1 MWVSYISSK
10 KAIKFIVLLCIEEP
24 DIGEN
29 GASGLI
35 AIMSY
40 FNGSTE
46 LLNCGGVV
54 AENIAVSRDGFY
66 FIPLNRDEVPL
77 GTQIILKQE
86 PIDGLKKYLSN
97 KNFQGIGPKNADTIA
112 QNIGMTVIKYLHERN
127 VNILEEKTSKKLSE
141 ALLGGWDL
149 DYENSGFEILF
160 SQIGFSY
167 TQKKFVKEEFGN
179 KFFAEIHKDPYMVL
193 QKIPRLSFDKI
204 ESIISI
210 FGIEVSLD
218 QKIVA
223 ATRHALMQSEAERGN
238 TCGPLERVLLRTQE
252 ITKNDIETIQTAI
265 NSHEHLFNN
274 FKVQDKNFLE
284 TIEACERDNDIA
296 QQICLIKDN
305 FKPIKGKQF
314 SANKNATNP
323 LSEEQVQAIQ
333 NSLEAGVSIITGG
346 PGTGKTRI
354 IEGLA
359 QVLVNGFRKTI
370 RICAPTG
377 RAAKRIAENQAL
389 KKFQPSTIHMLKAM
403 IDSSA
408 KDIEFDTLIVDESSM
423 IDINLFNDLVKM
435 LPLGSQL
442 ILIGD
447 VDQLPPVGAGQ
458 PFLDLIR
465 SKKIV
470 VSRLSKQFRQGSDS
484 VIPKVARAINKGE
497 LIEFSSDF
505 SSSGFSF
512 VEVDKGQVVEK
523 IIEVV
528 DFFTGNKNGSI
539 DFDKTQILSPMRR
552 YSSGLINLNSIMQK
566 KYNPNGEKVFSKM
579 EGEKEIQF
587 CAGDKVICTQN
598 DYDIDVRN
606 GDIGYVV
613 NKVGKNIRVEF
624 DGEMKLFHNNKID
637 YLDLAYAITVHKSQG
652 SEYPNV
658 VMPIVDDH
666 RIMLTRKLIYTAITR
681 GKQNVCLIG
690 SKRVLREALKKVFL
704 NLRYSDLNQ
713 KIEKAN
719 TNLFNQS

>member
-1 MWVSYISSK
+1 M
-10 KAIKFIVLLCIEEP
+10 
-24 DIGEN
+24 
-29 GASGLI
+29 I
-35 AIMSY
+35 AVISY
-40 FNGSTE
+40 FDGNPE
-46 LLNCGGVV
+46 PLNCESVV
-54 AENIAVSRDGFY
+54 AENTATSRDGFY
-66 FIPLNRDEVPL
+66 FVPLNKDDVPL
-77 GTQIILKQE
+77 GTQIILKEE
-86 PIDGLKKYLSN
+86 PIEGLKKYLSN

-435 LPLGSQL
+435 LPLRSQL

-566 KYNPNGEKVFSKM
+566 KYNPYGEKVFSKM

-704 NLRYSDLNQ
+704 NLRYSNLNQ

-719 TNLFNQS
+719 INLFHQN

>member
-1 MWVSYISSK
+1 M
-10 KAIKFIVLLCIEEP
+10 
-24 DIGEN
+24 
-29 GASGLI
+29 I
-35 AIMSY
+35 AIISY
-40 FNGSTE
+40 FDGITE
-46 LLNCGGVV
+46 LINCKEVV
-54 AENIAVSRDGFY
+54 SDNLAFARNGFY
-66 FIPLNRDEVPL
+66 FFPLNKDGEPL
-77 GTQIILKQE
+77 GSQIILKQE
-86 PIDGLKKYLSN
+86 PIDGLKRYLSN
-97 KNFQGIGPKNADTIA
+97 KNFLGIGPKNADSIVQA
-112 QNIGMTVIKYLHERN
+112 LGIKVIKYLLQRN
-127 VNILEEKTSKKLSE
+127 IKALEEKTSKNLTD

-167 TQKKFVKEEFGN
+167 TQKKFVRDEFAN
-179 KFFAEIHKDPYMVL
+179 KFFVEIHKDPYMLL
-193 QKIPRLSFDKI
+193 QRIPRLSFEKI
-204 ESIISI
+204 ENIIFI
-210 FGIEVSLD
+210 FGIEVSLE

-238 TCGPLERVLLRTQE
+238 TCGPMERVLLRTQE
-252 ITKNDIETIQTAI
+252 ITKNDFETIQRAI
-265 NSHEHLFNN
+265 SSHDHLFNN
-274 FKVQDKNFLE
+274 FKVQDKEFLE

-296 QQICLIKDN
+296 QQIYLIKDN
-305 FKPIKGKQF
+305 FKPIKGKKF
-314 SANKNATNP
+314 SANKNAINP
-323 LSEEQVQAIQ
+323 LSEEQVLAIQ
-333 NSLEAGVSIITGG
+333 NSLEVGVSIITGG

-359 QVLVNGFRKTI
+359 QVLVNGFGKTI

-389 KKFQPSTIHMLKAM
+389 KKFQPSTIHMLKAQ
-403 IDSSA
+403 IDSVA
-408 KDIEFDTLIVDESSM
+408 KETDFDALIVDESSM

-442 ILIGD
+442 IFIGD

-470 VSRLSKQFRQGSDS
+470 VSRLTKQFRQGSDS
-484 VIPKVARAINKGE
+484 VIPNVAKAINKGE
-497 LIEFSSDF
+497 LIEFSTDF
-505 SSSGFSF
+505 ANSGFSF
-512 VEVDKGQVVEK
+512 VEVEKSQIVEK

-528 DFFTGNKNGSI
+528 DFFTGNKNGI
-539 DFDKTQILSPMRR
+539 VDFDRTQILSPMRR
-552 YSSGLINLNSIMQK
+552 YSSGLINLNAIMQK

-579 EGEKEIQF
+579 EGEKEVKF

-624 DGEMKLFHNNKID
+624 DGEMKLFHNNKSD

-704 NLRYSDLNQ
+704 NLRYSNLNQ
-713 KIEKAN
+713 KIEKADI
-719 TNLFNQS
+719 NLFHQR

>member
-1 MWVSYISSK
+1 M
-10 KAIKFIVLLCIEEP
+10 
-24 DIGEN
+24 
-29 GASGLI
+29 I
-35 AIMSY
+35 AVISY
-40 FNGSTE
+40 FDSNPE
-46 LLNCGGVV
+46 PLNCESVV
-54 AENIAVSRDGFY
+54 AENTATSRDGFY
-66 FIPLNRDEVPL
+66 FVPLNKDDVPL
-77 GTQIILKQE
+77 GTQIILKEE
-86 PIDGLKKYLSN
+86 PIEGLKKYLSN

-179 KFFAEIHKDPYMVL
+179 KFFAEIHKDPYMLL
-193 QKIPRLSFDKI
+193 QRIPRLSFDKI

-704 NLRYSDLNQ
+704 NLRYSNLNQ
-713 KIEKAN
+713 KIENAN
-719 TNLFNQS
+719 INLFHQN

>member
-1 MWVSYISSK
+1 M
-10 KAIKFIVLLCIEEP
+10 
-24 DIGEN
+24 
-29 GASGLI
+29 I
-35 AIMSY
+35 AVISY
-40 FNGSTE
+40 FDSNPE
-46 LLNCGGVV
+46 PLNCESVV
-54 AENIAVSRDGFY
+54 AENTATSRDGFY
-66 FIPLNRDEVPL
+66 FVPLNKDDVPL
-77 GTQIILKQE
+77 GTQIILKEE
-86 PIDGLKKYLSN
+86 PIEGLKKYLSN

-238 TCGPLERVLLRTQE
+238 TCGPLERVLLRAQE

-539 DFDKTQILSPMRR
+539 DFEKTQILSPMRR

-704 NLRYSDLNQ
+704 NLRYSNLNQ

-719 TNLFNQS
+719 INLFHQN

>member
-1 MWVSYISSK
+1 M
-10 KAIKFIVLLCIEEP
+10 
-24 DIGEN
+24 
-29 GASGLI
+29 
-35 AIMSY
+35 
-40 FNGSTE
+40 
-46 LLNCGGVV
+46 
-54 AENIAVSRDGFY
+54 
-66 FIPLNRDEVPL
+66 
-77 GTQIILKQE
+77 Q
-86 PIDGLKKYLSN
+86 
-97 KNFQGIGPKNADTIA
+97 
-112 QNIGMTVIKYLHERN
+112 VIKYLHKRN
-127 VNILEEKTSKKLSE
+127 VNMLEKKTSKKLSE

-160 SQIGFSY
+160 SHIGFSY
-167 TQKKFVKEEFGN
+167 TQKKFVKDEFGN
-179 KFFAEIHKDPYMVL
+179 KFFAEIHKDPYMLL
-193 QKIPRLSFDKI
+193 QRIPRLSFDKI

-223 ATRHALMQSEAERGN
+223 ATRHALMKSEAERGN

-252 ITKNDIETIQTAI
+252 ITKNDFDTIQAAI
-265 NSHEHLFNN
+265 SSHQHLFNK
-274 FKVQDKNFLE
+274 FEVQDKEFLE
-284 TIEACERDNDIA
+284 TAEACERDNDIA
-296 QQICLIKDN
+296 KQIWLIKDN
-305 FKPIKGKQF
+305 FKPIKGKKF

-323 LSEEQVQAIQ
+323 LSEEQVSAIQ

-497 LIEFSSDF
+497 LIEFSADF
-505 SSSGFSF
+505 ANSGFSF
-512 VEVDKGQVVEK
+512 VEVEKGRVVEK

-539 DFDKTQILSPMRR
+539 DFDKIQILSPMRR
-552 YSSGLINLNSIMQK
+552 YSSGLINLNTIMQK
-566 KYNPNGEKVFSKM
+566 KYNPNGDKVFSKM
-579 EGEKEIQF
+579 EGEKEIKF

-624 DGEMKLFHNNKID
+624 DGEMKLFHSNKID

-652 SEYPNV
+652 SEYSNV
-658 VMPIVDDH
+658 IMPIVDDH

-690 SKRVLREALKKVFL
+690 SKRVLGEALKKVFL
-704 NLRYSDLNQ
+704 NLRYSSLNK
-713 KIEKAN
+713 KIETADE
-719 TNLFNQS
+719 NLFHQS

>member
-1 MWVSYISSK
+1 M
-10 KAIKFIVLLCIEEP
+10 
-24 DIGEN
+24 
-29 GASGLI
+29 I
-35 AIMSY
+35 AVISY
-40 FNGSTE
+40 FDSNPE
-46 LLNCGGVV
+46 PLNCESVV
-54 AENIAVSRDGFY
+54 AENTATSRDGFY
-66 FIPLNRDEVPL
+66 FVPLNKDDVPL
-77 GTQIILKQE
+77 GTQIILKEE
-86 PIDGLKKYLSN
+86 PIEGLKKYLSN

-179 KFFAEIHKDPYMVL
+179 KFFAEIHKDPYMLL
-193 QKIPRLSFDKI
+193 QRIPRLSFDKI

-566 KYNPNGEKVFSKM
+566 KYNPNGDKVFSKM
-579 EGEKEIQF
+579 EGEKEIKF

-704 NLRYSDLNQ
+704 NLRYSNLNQ
-713 KIEKAN
+713 KIENAN
-719 TNLFNQS
+719 INLFHQN

>member
-1 MWVSYISSK
+1 M
-10 KAIKFIVLLCIEEP
+10 
-24 DIGEN
+24 
-29 GASGLI
+29 I
-35 AIMSY
+35 AVISY
-40 FNGSTE
+40 FDSNPE
-46 LLNCGGVV
+46 PLNCESVV
-54 AENIAVSRDGFY
+54 AENTATSRDGFY
-66 FIPLNRDEVPL
+66 FVPLNKDDVPL
-77 GTQIILKQE
+77 GTQIILKEE
-86 PIDGLKKYLSN
+86 PIEGLKKYLSN

-179 KFFAEIHKDPYMVL
+179 KFFAEIHKDPYMLL
-193 QKIPRLSFDKI
+193 QRIPRLSFDKI

-252 ITKNDIETIQTAI
+252 ITKNDFDTIQAAI
-265 NSHEHLFNN
+265 SSHEHLFNK
-274 FKVQDKNFLE
+274 FQVQDKEFLE
-284 TIEACERDNDIA
+284 TAEACQRDNDIA

-305 FKPIKGKQF
+305 FKPIKGKKF

-528 DFFTGNKNGSI
+528 DFFTGNKNGNI

-579 EGEKEIQF
+579 EGEKEIKF

-704 NLRYSDLNQ
+704 NLRYSNLNQ
-713 KIEKAN
+713 KIENAN
-719 TNLFNQS
+719 INLFHQN

>member
-1 MWVSYISSK
+1 M
-10 KAIKFIVLLCIEEP
+10 
-24 DIGEN
+24 
-29 GASGLI
+29 I
-35 AIMSY
+35 AVISY
-40 FNGSTE
+40 FDGNPE
-46 LLNCGGVV
+46 PLNCESVV
-54 AENIAVSRDGFY
+54 AENTATSRDGFY
-66 FIPLNRDEVPL
+66 FVPLNKDDVPL
-77 GTQIILKQE
+77 GTQIILKEE
-86 PIDGLKKYLSN
+86 PIEGLKKYLSN

-112 QNIGMTVIKYLHERN
+112 QNIGIKIIKYLHERN

-704 NLRYSDLNQ
+704 NLRYSNLNQ
-713 KIEKAN
+713 KIENAN
-719 TNLFNQS
+719 INLFHQN

>member
-1 MWVSYISSK
+1 MTDLKRSEVVWSK
-10 KAIKFIVLLCIEEP
+10 LFDFGV
-24 DIGEN
+24 
-29 GASGLI
+29 GALI
-35 AIMSY
+35 AVISY
-40 FNGSTE
+40 FDGNPE
-46 LLNCGGVV
+46 PLNCESIV
-54 AENIAVSRDGFY
+54 AENTATSRDGFY
-66 FIPLNRDEVPL
+66 FVPLNKDDVPL
-77 GTQIILKQE
+77 GTQIILKEE
-86 PIDGLKKYLSN
+86 PIEGLKKYLSN

-112 QNIGMTVIKYLHERN
+112 QNIGIKVIKYLNERD
-127 VNILEEKTSKKLSE
+127 VNILEEKTSKKLSD

-497 LIEFSSDF
+497 LI
-505 SSSGFSF
+505 
-512 VEVDKGQVVEK
+512 
-523 IIEVV
+523 
-528 DFFTGNKNGSI
+528 
-539 DFDKTQILSPMRR
+539 
-552 YSSGLINLNSIMQK
+552 
-566 KYNPNGEKVFSKM
+566 
-579 EGEKEIQF
+579 
-587 CAGDKVICTQN
+587 
-598 DYDIDVRN
+598 
-606 GDIGYVV
+606 
-613 NKVGKNIRVEF
+613 
-624 DGEMKLFHNNKID
+624 
-637 YLDLAYAITVHKSQG
+637 
-652 SEYPNV
+652 
-658 VMPIVDDH
+658 
-666 RIMLTRKLIYTAITR
+666 
-681 GKQNVCLIG
+681 
-690 SKRVLREALKKVFL
+690 
-704 NLRYSDLNQ
+704 
-713 KIEKAN
+713 
-719 TNLFNQS
+719 

>member
-1 MWVSYISSK
+1 M
-10 KAIKFIVLLCIEEP
+10 
-24 DIGEN
+24 
-29 GASGLI
+29 I
-35 AIMSY
+35 AVISY
-40 FNGSTE
+40 FDSNPE
-46 LLNCGGVV
+46 PLNCESVV
-54 AENIAVSRDGFY
+54 AENTATSRDGFY
-66 FIPLNRDEVPL
+66 FVPLNKDDVPL
-77 GTQIILKQE
+77 GTQIILKEE
-86 PIDGLKKYLSN
+86 PIEGLKKYLSN

-179 KFFAEIHKDPYMVL
+179 KFFAEIHKDPYMLL
-193 QKIPRLSFDKI
+193 QRIPRLSFDKI

-552 YSSGLINLNSIMQK
+552 YSSGLINLNTIMQK

-579 EGEKEIQF
+579 EGEKEIKF

-704 NLRYSDLNQ
+704 NLRYSNLNQ
-713 KIEKAN
+713 KIENAN
-719 TNLFNQS
+719 INLFHQN

>member
-1 MWVSYISSK
+1 M
-10 KAIKFIVLLCIEEP
+10 
-24 DIGEN
+24 
-29 GASGLI
+29 I
-35 AIMSY
+35 AVISY
-40 FNGSTE
+40 FDSNPE
-46 LLNCGGVV
+46 PLNCESVV
-54 AENIAVSRDGFY
+54 AENTATSRDGFY
-66 FIPLNRDEVPL
+66 FVPLNKDDVPL
-77 GTQIILKQE
+77 GTQIILKEE
-86 PIDGLKKYLSN
+86 PIEGLKKYLSN

-160 SQIGFSY
+160 SQIGFLY

-179 KFFAEIHKDPYMVL
+179 KFFTEIHKDPYMLL
-193 QKIPRLSFDKI
+193 QRIPRLSFDKI

-223 ATRHALMQSEAERGN
+223 ATRHALMQSEVERGN

-579 EGEKEIQF
+579 EGEKEIKF

-704 NLRYSDLNQ
+704 NLRYSNLNQ
-713 KIEKAN
+713 KIENAN
-719 TNLFNQS
+719 INLFHQN

>member
-1 MWVSYISSK
+1 M
-10 KAIKFIVLLCIEEP
+10 
-24 DIGEN
+24 
-29 GASGLI
+29 I
-35 AIMSY
+35 AVISY
-40 FNGSTE
+40 FDSNPE
-46 LLNCGGVV
+46 PLNCESVV
-54 AENIAVSRDGFY
+54 AENTATSRDGFY
-66 FIPLNRDEVPL
+66 FVPLNKDDVPL
-77 GTQIILKQE
+77 GTQIILKEE
-86 PIDGLKKYLSN
+86 PIEGLKKYLSN

-127 VNILEEKTSKKLSE
+127 VSILEEKTSKKLSK

-179 KFFAEIHKDPYMVL
+179 KFFAEIHKDPYMLL
-193 QKIPRLSFDKI
+193 QRIPRLGFDKI

-274 FKVQDKNFLE
+274 FKVQDKEFLE
-284 TIEACERDNDIA
+284 TAEACERDNDIA

-305 FKPIKGKQF
+305 FKPIKGKKF

-323 LSEEQVQAIQ
+323 LSDEQVQAIQ

-497 LIEFSSDF
+497 LLEFSSDF

-512 VEVDKGQVVEK
+512 LEVEKGQVVDK

-552 YSSGLINLNSIMQK
+552 YASGLINLNTIMQK
-566 KYNPNGEKVFSKM
+566 KYNPNGEKVFSKI
-579 EGEKEIQF
+579 EGEKEIKF

-606 GDIGYVV
+606 GDIGYVI

-624 DGEMKLFHNNKID
+624 DGETKLFHNNKID

-704 NLRYSDLNQ
+704 NLRYSNLNQ
-713 KIEKAN
+713 KIENAN
-719 TNLFNQS
+719 INLFHQS

>member
-1 MWVSYISSK
+1 M
-10 KAIKFIVLLCIEEP
+10 
-24 DIGEN
+24 
-29 GASGLI
+29 I
-35 AIMSY
+35 AVISY
-40 FNGSTE
+40 FDSNPE
-46 LLNCGGVV
+46 PLNCESVV
-54 AENIAVSRDGFY
+54 AENTATSRDGFY
-66 FIPLNRDEVPL
+66 FVPLNKDDMPL
-77 GTQIILKQE
+77 GAQIILKEE
-86 PIDGLKKYLSN
+86 PIEGLKKYLSN

-179 KFFAEIHKDPYMVL
+179 KFFAEIHKDPYMLL
-193 QKIPRLSFDKI
+193 QRIPRLSFDKI

-512 VEVDKGQVVEK
+512 VEVEKGQVVDK

-704 NLRYSDLNQ
+704 NLRYSNLNQ

-719 TNLFNQS
+719 INLFHQN

>member
-1 MWVSYISSK
+1 M
-10 KAIKFIVLLCIEEP
+10 
-24 DIGEN
+24 
-29 GASGLI
+29 I
-35 AIMSY
+35 AVISY
-40 FNGSTE
+40 FDSNPE
-46 LLNCGGVV
+46 PLNCESVV
-54 AENIAVSRDGFY
+54 AENTATSRDGFY
-66 FIPLNRDEVPL
+66 FVPLNKDDVPL
-77 GTQIILKQE
+77 GTQIILKEE
-86 PIDGLKKYLSN
+86 PIEGLKKYLSN

-179 KFFAEIHKDPYMVL
+179 KFFAEIHKDPYMLL
-193 QKIPRLSFDKI
+193 QRIPRLSFDKI

-238 TCGPLERVLLRTQE
+238 TCGPLERVLLRAQE

-704 NLRYSDLNQ
+704 NLRYSNLNQ
-713 KIEKAN
+713 KIENAN
-719 TNLFNQS
+719 INLFHQN

>member
-1 MWVSYISSK
+1 M
-10 KAIKFIVLLCIEEP
+10 
-24 DIGEN
+24 
-29 GASGLI
+29 I
-35 AIMSY
+35 AVISY
-40 FNGSTE
+40 FDSNPE
-46 LLNCGGVV
+46 PLNCESVV
-54 AENIAVSRDGFY
+54 AENTATSRDGFY
-66 FIPLNRDEVPL
+66 FVPLNKDDVPL
-77 GTQIILKQE
+77 GTQIILKEE
-86 PIDGLKKYLSN
+86 PIEGLKKYLSN

-179 KFFAEIHKDPYMVL
+179 KFFAEIHKDPYMLL
-193 QKIPRLSFDKI
+193 QRIPRLSFDKI

-403 IDSSA
+403 IDSSS

-613 NKVGKNIRVEF
+613 NKVGNNIRVKF

-713 KIEKAN
+713 KIENAN
-719 TNLFNQS
+719 INLFHQN

>member
-1 MWVSYISSK
+1 MLAITNDVSGKNKIINK
-10 KAIKFIVLLCIEEP
+10 
-24 DIGEN
+24 N
-29 GASGLI
+29 GAGALI
-35 AIMSY
+35 AVISY
-40 FNGSTE
+40 FDSNPE
-46 LLNCGGVV
+46 PLNCESVV
-54 AENIAVSRDGFY
+54 AENTATSRDGFY
-66 FIPLNRDEVPL
+66 FVPLNKDDVPL
-77 GTQIILKQE
+77 GTQIILKEE
-86 PIDGLKKYLSN
+86 PIEGLKKYLSN

-179 KFFAEIHKDPYMVL
+179 KFFAEIHKDPYMLL
-193 QKIPRLSFDKI
+193 QRIPRLSFDKI

-470 VSRLSKQFRQGSDS
+470 VSRLSKQFRQG
-484 VIPKVARAINKGE
+484 
-497 LIEFSSDF
+497 
-505 SSSGFSF
+505 
-512 VEVDKGQVVEK
+512 

-528 DFFTGNKNGSI
+528 DFFTGNKNSGL

-552 YSSGLINLNSIMQK
+552 FSTGLINLNAIMQK

-587 CAGDKVICTQN
+587 CAGDKVICTQK

-713 KIEKAN
+713 KIENAN
-719 TNLFNQS
+719 INLFHQN

>member
-1 MWVSYISSK
+1 M
-10 KAIKFIVLLCIEEP
+10 
-24 DIGEN
+24 
-29 GASGLI
+29 I
-35 AIMSY
+35 AVISY
-40 FNGSTE
+40 FDSNPE
-46 LLNCGGVV
+46 PFNCESVV
-54 AENIAVSRDGFY
+54 AEKTATSRDGFY
-66 FIPLNRDEVPL
+66 FVPLNKDEVPL
-77 GTQIILKQE
+77 GSQIILKEE
-86 PIDGLKKYLSN
+86 PIEGLKKYLSN
-97 KNFQGIGPKNADTIA
+97 RNFQGIGPKNADTIA
-112 QNIGMTVIKYLHERN
+112 QNIGMKVIKYLHERN
-127 VNILEEKTSKKLSE
+127 VTVLEEKTSKKLSE

-167 TQKKFVKEEFGN
+167 TQKKFVKEEFGD
-179 KFFAEIHKDPYMVL
+179 KFFAEIHQDPYMLL
-193 QKIPRLSFDKI
+193 QRIPRLSFDKI

-484 VIPKVARAINKGE
+484 VIPKVARAINRGE

-566 KYNPNGEKVFSKM
+566 KYNPNGDRVFSKM
-579 EGEKEIQF
+579 EGEKEIKF

-704 NLRYSDLNQ
+704 NLRYSNLNQ

-719 TNLFNQS
+719 INLFHQN

>member
-1 MWVSYISSK
+1 M
-10 KAIKFIVLLCIEEP
+10 
-24 DIGEN
+24 
-29 GASGLI
+29 I
-35 AIMSY
+35 AIISY
-40 FNGSTE
+40 FDGSPEPVNTKE
-46 LLNCGGVV
+46 VV
-54 AENIAVSRDGFY
+54 SDNFSFSRNGFY
-66 FIPLNRDEVPL
+66 FFPLNKDGAPL
-77 GTQIILKQE
+77 GSQIILKQE
-86 PIDGLKKYLSN
+86 PIDGLKRYLSN
-97 KNFQGIGPKNADTIA
+97 KNFLGIGPKNADSIVQA
-112 QNIGMTVIKYLHERN
+112 LGIKVIKYLLQRN
-127 VNILEEKTSKKLSE
+127 IKALEEKTSKNLTD

-167 TQKKFVKEEFGN
+167 TQKKFVRDEFAN
-179 KFFAEIHKDPYMVL
+179 KFFVEIHKDPYMLL
-193 QKIPRLSFDKI
+193 QRIPRLSFEKI
-204 ESIISI
+204 ENIISI
-210 FGIEVSLD
+210 FGIEVSLE

-238 TCGPLERVLLRTQE
+238 TCGPMERVLLRTQE
-252 ITKNDIETIQTAI
+252 ITKNDFETIQRAI
-265 NSHEHLFNN
+265 SSHDHLFNN
-274 FKVQDKNFLE
+274 FKLQDKEFLE
-284 TIEACERDNDIA
+284 TIEAYERDNDIA
-296 QQICLIKDN
+296 QQIYLIKDN
-305 FKPIKGKQF
+305 FKPIKGKKF
-314 SANKNATNP
+314 SANKNAINP
-323 LSEEQVQAIQ
+323 LSEEQVLAIQ
-333 NSLEAGVSIITGG
+333 NSLEVGVSIITGG

-359 QVLVNGFRKTI
+359 QVLVNGFGKTI

-389 KKFQPSTIHMLKAM
+389 KKFQPSTIHMLKAQ
-403 IDSSA
+403 IDSAA
-408 KDIEFDTLIVDESSM
+408 KDTDFDALIVDESSM

-442 ILIGD
+442 IFIGD

-470 VSRLSKQFRQGSDS
+470 VSRLTKQFRQGSDS
-484 VIPKVARAINKGE
+484 VIPNVAKAINKGE
-497 LIEFSSDF
+497 LIEFSTDF
-505 SSSGFSF
+505 ANSGFSF
-512 VEVDKGQVVEK
+512 VEVEKSQIVQK

-528 DFFTGNKNGSI
+528 DFFTGNKNGI
-539 DFDKTQILSPMRR
+539 VDFDRTQILSPMRR
-552 YSSGLINLNSIMQK
+552 YSSGLINLNAIMQK

-579 EGEKEIQF
+579 EGEKEVKF

-624 DGEMKLFHNNKID
+624 DGEMKLFHNNKSD

-704 NLRYSDLNQ
+704 NLRYSNLNQ
-713 KIEKAN
+713 KIEKADI
-719 TNLFNQS
+719 NLFHQS

>member
-1 MWVSYISSK
+1 M
-10 KAIKFIVLLCIEEP
+10 
-24 DIGEN
+24 
-29 GASGLI
+29 I
-35 AIMSY
+35 AVISY
-40 FNGSTE
+40 FDSNPE
-46 LLNCGGVV
+46 PLNCESVV
-54 AENIAVSRDGFY
+54 AENTATSRDGFY
-66 FIPLNRDEVPL
+66 FVPLNKDDVPL
-77 GTQIILKQE
+77 GTQIILKEE
-86 PIDGLKKYLSN
+86 PIEGLKKYLSN

-179 KFFAEIHKDPYMVL
+179 KFFAEIHKDPYMLL
-193 QKIPRLSFDKI
+193 QRIPRLSFDKI

-252 ITKNDIETIQTAI
+252 ITKNDIDTIQTAI
-265 NSHEHLFNN
+265 SSHEHLFNN

-552 YSSGLINLNSIMQK
+552 YSSGLINLNTIMQK

-704 NLRYSDLNQ
+704 NLRYSNLNQ
-713 KIEKAN
+713 KIENAN
-719 TNLFNQS
+719 INLFHQN

>member
-1 MWVSYISSK
+1 M
-10 KAIKFIVLLCIEEP
+10 
-24 DIGEN
+24 
-29 GASGLI
+29 I
-35 AIMSY
+35 AVISY
-40 FNGSTE
+40 FDSNPE
-46 LLNCGGVV
+46 PLNCESVV
-54 AENIAVSRDGFY
+54 AENTATSRDGFY
-66 FIPLNRDEVPL
+66 FVPLNKDDVPL
-77 GTQIILKQE
+77 GTQIILKEE
-86 PIDGLKKYLSN
+86 PIEGLKKYLSN

-179 KFFAEIHKDPYMVL
+179 KFFAEIHKDPYMLL
-193 QKIPRLSFDKI
+193 QRIPRLSFDKI

-252 ITKNDIETIQTAI
+252 ITKNDIDTIQTAI

-512 VEVDKGQVVEK
+512 VEVEKGQVVDK

-528 DFFTGNKNGSI
+528 DFFTGNKNGNI

-704 NLRYSDLNQ
+704 NLRYSNLNQ
-713 KIEKAN
+713 KIENAN
-719 TNLFNQS
+719 INLFHQN

>member
-1 MWVSYISSK
+1 M
-10 KAIKFIVLLCIEEP
+10 
-24 DIGEN
+24 
-29 GASGLI
+29 I
-35 AIMSY
+35 AVISY
-40 FNGSTE
+40 FGSNPE
-46 LLNCGGVV
+46 PLNCESVV
-54 AENIAVSRDGFY
+54 AENTATSRDGFY
-66 FIPLNRDEVPL
+66 FVPLNKDDVPL
-77 GTQIILKQE
+77 GTQIILKEE
-86 PIDGLKKYLSN
+86 PIEGLKKYLSN

-704 NLRYSDLNQ
+704 NLRYSNLNQ
-713 KIEKAN
+713 KIENAN
-719 TNLFNQS
+719 INLFHQN

>member
-1 MWVSYISSK
+1 M
-10 KAIKFIVLLCIEEP
+10 
-24 DIGEN
+24 
-29 GASGLI
+29 I
-35 AIMSY
+35 AVISY
-40 FNGSTE
+40 FDSNPE
-46 LLNCGGVV
+46 PLNCESVV
-54 AENIAVSRDGFY
+54 AENTATSRDGFY
-66 FIPLNRDEVPL
+66 FVPLNKDDVPL
-77 GTQIILKQE
+77 GTQIILKEE
-86 PIDGLKKYLSN
+86 PIEGLKKYLSN

-167 TQKKFVKEEFGN
+167 TQKKFVKDEFGN
-179 KFFAEIHKDPYMVL
+179 KFFSEIHKDPYMLL
-193 QKIPRLSFDKI
+193 QRIPRLSFDKI

-579 EGEKEIQF
+579 EGEKEIKF

-704 NLRYSDLNQ
+704 NLRYSNLNQ
-713 KIEKAN
+713 KIENAN
-719 TNLFNQS
+719 INLFHQN

>member
-1 MWVSYISSK
+1 M
-10 KAIKFIVLLCIEEP
+10 
-24 DIGEN
+24 
-29 GASGLI
+29 I
-35 AIMSY
+35 AIISY
-40 FNGSTE
+40 FNSSQE
-46 LLNCGGVV
+46 LLNCGGFV
-54 AENIAVSRDGFY
+54 AENISVSRDGFY

-97 KNFQGIGPKNADTIA
+97 KNFQGIGPKIA
-112 QNIGMTVIKYLHERN
+112 HSIVQNFGMTVLKYLNQRQLN
-127 VNILEEKTSKKLSE
+127 LIEEKTSKKITE
-141 ALLGGWDL
+141 TLLEGWNL

-160 SQIGFSY
+160 SEIGFSY
-167 TQKKFVKEEFGN
+167 TQKKFVKDEFGN
-179 KFFAEIHKDPYMVL
+179 KFFSDVHKDPYMLL
-193 QKIPRLSFDKI
+193 QRIPRLSFDKI

-223 ATRHALMQSEAERGN
+223 ATRHALMQSEVERGN

-252 ITKNDIETIQTAI
+252 ITKNDFETIQTAI
-265 NSHEHLFNN
+265 KSHEHLFNN

-296 QQICLIKDN
+296 QQIFLIKDN
-305 FKPIKGKQF
+305 FKPIKGKKF

-323 LSEEQVQAIQ
+323 LSEEQVRAIQ

-435 LPLGSQL
+435 LPSGSQL

-484 VIPKVARAINKGE
+484 IIPKVARAINKGE

-512 VEVDKGQVVEK
+512 VEVEKSEVVDK

-528 DFFTGNKNGSI
+528 DFFTGNKNSGL

-552 YSSGLINLNSIMQK
+552 FSTGLINLNATMQK

-579 EGEKEIQF
+579 EGEKEIKF
-587 CAGDKVICTQN
+587 CEGDKVICTQN

-613 NKVGKNIRVEF
+613 NKVGNNIRVKF

-713 KIEKAN
+713 KIENAN
-719 TNLFNQS
+719 INLFHQN

>member
-1 MWVSYISSK
+1 
-10 KAIKFIVLLCIEEP
+10 
-24 DIGEN
+24 
-29 GASGLI
+29 
-35 AIMSY
+35 
-40 FNGSTE
+40 
-46 LLNCGGVV
+46 
-54 AENIAVSRDGFY
+54 
-66 FIPLNRDEVPL
+66 
-77 GTQIILKQE
+77 
-86 PIDGLKKYLSN
+86 
-97 KNFQGIGPKNADTIA
+97 
-112 QNIGMTVIKYLHERN
+112 MTVIKYLHERN

-149 DYENSGFEILF
+149 DFENSGFEILF

-167 TQKKFVKEEFGN
+167 TQKKFVKEEFAN
-179 KFFAEIHKDPYMVL
+179 KFFAEIHKDPYMLL
-193 QKIPRLSFDKI
+193 QRIPRLSFDKI

-690 SKRVLREALKKVFL
+690 SKRVLQEALKKVFL
-704 NLRYSDLNQ
+704 NLRYSNLNQ
-713 KIEKAN
+713 KIENAN
-719 TNLFNQS
+719 INLFHQN

>member
-1 MWVSYISSK
+1 M
-10 KAIKFIVLLCIEEP
+10 
-24 DIGEN
+24 
-29 GASGLI
+29 I
-35 AIMSY
+35 AVISY
-40 FNGSTE
+40 FDSNPE
-46 LLNCGGVV
+46 PLNCESVV
-54 AENIAVSRDGFY
+54 AENTATSRDGFY
-66 FIPLNRDEVPL
+66 FVPLNKDDVPL
-77 GTQIILKQE
+77 GTQIILKEE
-86 PIDGLKKYLSN
+86 PIEGLKKYLSN

-167 TQKKFVKEEFGN
+167 TQKKFVKEEFGD
-179 KFFAEIHKDPYMVL
+179 KFFAEIHKDPYMLL
-193 QKIPRLSFDKI
+193 QRIPRLSFDKI

-408 KDIEFDTLIVDESSM
+408 KDIAFDTLIVDESSM

-539 DFDKTQILSPMRR
+539 DFEKTQILSPMRR

-704 NLRYSDLNQ
+704 NLRYSNLNQ
-713 KIEKAN
+713 KIENAN
-719 TNLFNQS
+719 INLFHQN

>member
-1 MWVSYISSK
+1 M
-10 KAIKFIVLLCIEEP
+10 
-24 DIGEN
+24 
-29 GASGLI
+29 I
-35 AIMSY
+35 AVISY
-40 FNGSTE
+40 FDSNPE
-46 LLNCGGVV
+46 PLNCESVV
-54 AENIAVSRDGFY
+54 AENTATSRDGFY
-66 FIPLNRDEVPL
+66 FVPLNKDDVPL
-77 GTQIILKQE
+77 GTQIILKEE
-86 PIDGLKKYLSN
+86 PIEGLKKYLSN
-97 KNFQGIGPKNADTIA
+97 KNYQGIGPKNADTIA

-179 KFFAEIHKDPYMVL
+179 KFFAEIHKDPYMLL
-193 QKIPRLSFDKI
+193 QRIPRLSFDKI

-658 VMPIVDDH
+658 VMPIVHDH

-704 NLRYSDLNQ
+704 NLRYSNLNQ
-713 KIEKAN
+713 KIENAN
-719 TNLFNQS
+719 INLFHQN

>member
-1 MWVSYISSK
+1 M
-10 KAIKFIVLLCIEEP
+10 
-24 DIGEN
+24 
-29 GASGLI
+29 I
-35 AIMSY
+35 AVISY
-40 FNGSTE
+40 FDSNPE
-46 LLNCGGVV
+46 PLNCESVV
-54 AENIAVSRDGFY
+54 AENTATSRDGFY
-66 FIPLNRDEVPL
+66 FVPLNKDDVPL
-77 GTQIILKQE
+77 GTQIILKEE
-86 PIDGLKKYLSN
+86 PIEGLKKYLSN

-179 KFFAEIHKDPYMVL
+179 KFFAEIHKDPYMLL
-193 QKIPRLSFDKI
+193 QRIPRLSFDKI

-512 VEVDKGQVVEK
+512 LEVEKGQVVDK

-552 YSSGLINLNSIMQK
+552 YASGLINLNTIMQK
-566 KYNPNGEKVFSKM
+566 KYNPNGEKVFSKI
-579 EGEKEIQF
+579 EGEKEIKF

-606 GDIGYVV
+606 GDIGYVI

-624 DGEMKLFHNNKID
+624 DGETKLFHNNKID

-713 KIEKAN
+713 KIEN
-719 TNLFNQS
+719 TNINLFHQN

>member
-1 MWVSYISSK
+1 M
-10 KAIKFIVLLCIEEP
+10 
-24 DIGEN
+24 
-29 GASGLI
+29 I
-35 AIMSY
+35 AVISY
-40 FNGSTE
+40 FDSNPE
-46 LLNCGGVV
+46 PLNCESVV
-54 AENIAVSRDGFY
+54 AENTATSRDGFY
-66 FIPLNRDEVPL
+66 FVPLNKDDVPL
-77 GTQIILKQE
+77 GTQIILKEE
-86 PIDGLKKYLSN
+86 PIEGLKKYLSN

-179 KFFAEIHKDPYMVL
+179 KFFAEIHKDPYMLL
-193 QKIPRLSFDKI
+193 QRIPRLSFDKI

-252 ITKNDIETIQTAI
+252 ITKNDVETIQTAI

-333 NSLEAGVSIITGG
+333 NSLEVGVSIITGG

-704 NLRYSDLNQ
+704 NLRYSNLNQ
-713 KIEKAN
+713 KIENAN
-719 TNLFNQS
+719 INLFHQN

>member
-1 MWVSYISSK
+1 M
-10 KAIKFIVLLCIEEP
+10 
-24 DIGEN
+24 
-29 GASGLI
+29 I
-35 AIMSY
+35 AVISY
-40 FNGSTE
+40 FDSNPE
-46 LLNCGGVV
+46 PLNCESVV
-54 AENIAVSRDGFY
+54 AENTATSRDGFY
-66 FIPLNRDEVPL
+66 FVPLNKDDVPL
-77 GTQIILKQE
+77 GTQIILKEE
-86 PIDGLKKYLSN
+86 PIEGLKKYLSN

-179 KFFAEIHKDPYMVL
+179 KFFAEIHKDPYMLL

-296 QQICLIKDN
+296 QQICLVNDN
-305 FKPIKGKQF
+305 FKPIKGKKF

-323 LSEEQVQAIQ
+323 LSDEQVQAIQ

-704 NLRYSDLNQ
+704 NLRYSNLNQ

-719 TNLFNQS
+719 INLFHQN

>member
-1 MWVSYISSK
+1 M
-10 KAIKFIVLLCIEEP
+10 
-24 DIGEN
+24 
-29 GASGLI
+29 
-35 AIMSY
+35 
-40 FNGSTE
+40 
-46 LLNCGGVV
+46 
-54 AENIAVSRDGFY
+54 
-66 FIPLNRDEVPL
+66 
-77 GTQIILKQE
+77 
-86 PIDGLKKYLSN
+86 SN

-179 KFFAEIHKDPYMVL
+179 KFFAEIHKDPYMLL
-193 QKIPRLSFDKI
+193 QRIPRLSFDKI

-296 QQICLIKDN
+296 QQICLIKDH
-305 FKPIKGKQF
+305 FKPMKGKQF

-484 VIPKVARAINKGE
+484 VIPKVARAINRGE

-704 NLRYSDLNQ
+704 NLRYSNLNQ
-713 KIEKAN
+713 KIENAN
-719 TNLFNQS
+719 INLFHQN

>member
-1 MWVSYISSK
+1 M
-10 KAIKFIVLLCIEEP
+10 
-24 DIGEN
+24 
-29 GASGLI
+29 I
-35 AIMSY
+35 AVISY
-40 FNGSTE
+40 FDSNPE
-46 LLNCGGVV
+46 PLNCESVV
-54 AENIAVSRDGFY
+54 AENTATSRDGFY
-66 FIPLNRDEVPL
+66 FVPLNKDDVPL
-77 GTQIILKQE
+77 GTQIILKEE
-86 PIDGLKKYLSN
+86 PIEGLKKYLSN

-179 KFFAEIHKDPYMVL
+179 KFFAEIHKDPYMLL
-193 QKIPRLSFDKI
+193 QRIPRLSFDKI

-704 NLRYSDLNQ
+704 NLRYSNLNQ

-719 TNLFNQS
+719 INLFHQN

>member
-1 MWVSYISSK
+1 M
-10 KAIKFIVLLCIEEP
+10 LLQ
-24 DIGEN
+24 
-29 GASGLI
+29 
-35 AIMSY
+35 
-40 FNGSTE
+40 
-46 LLNCGGVV
+46 
-54 AENIAVSRDGFY
+54 R
-66 FIPLNRDEVPL
+66 
-77 GTQIILKQE
+77 
-86 PIDGLKKYLSN
+86 
-97 KNFQGIGPKNADTIA
+97 
-112 QNIGMTVIKYLHERN
+112 
-127 VNILEEKTSKKLSE
+127 
-141 ALLGGWDL
+141 
-149 DYENSGFEILF
+149 
-160 SQIGFSY
+160 
-167 TQKKFVKEEFGN
+167 
-179 KFFAEIHKDPYMVL
+179 
-193 QKIPRLSFDKI
+193 IPRLSFDKI

-305 FKPIKGKQF
+305 FKPIKGKKF
-314 SANKNATNP
+314 SANKNAINP

-408 KDIEFDTLIVDESSM
+408 KDIAFDTLIVDESSM

-484 VIPKVARAINKGE
+484 VIPKVARAINKGA

-528 DFFTGNKNGSI
+528 DFFTGNKNGRI

-566 KYNPNGEKVFSKM
+566 KYNPYGEKVFSKM

-704 NLRYSDLNQ
+704 NLRYSNLNQ

-719 TNLFNQS
+719 INLFHQN

>member
-1 MWVSYISSK
+1 M
-10 KAIKFIVLLCIEEP
+10 
-24 DIGEN
+24 
-29 GASGLI
+29 I
-35 AIMSY
+35 AVISY
-40 FNGSTE
+40 FDSNPE
-46 LLNCGGVV
+46 PLNCESVV
-54 AENIAVSRDGFY
+54 AENTATSRDGFY
-66 FIPLNRDEVPL
+66 FVPLNKDDVPL
-77 GTQIILKQE
+77 GTQIILKEE
-86 PIDGLKKYLSN
+86 PIEGLKKYLSN

-112 QNIGMTVIKYLHERN
+112 QNIGMTVIKYLHERT

-179 KFFAEIHKDPYMVL
+179 KFFAEIHKDPYMLL
-193 QKIPRLSFDKI
+193 QRIPRLSFDKI

-704 NLRYSDLNQ
+704 NLRYSNLNQ
-713 KIEKAN
+713 KIENAN
-719 TNLFNQS
+719 INLFHQN

>member
-1 MWVSYISSK
+1 M
-10 KAIKFIVLLCIEEP
+10 
-24 DIGEN
+24 
-29 GASGLI
+29 I
-35 AIMSY
+35 AVISY
-40 FNGSTE
+40 FDSNPE
-46 LLNCGGVV
+46 PLNCESVV
-54 AENIAVSRDGFY
+54 AENTATSRDGFY
-66 FIPLNRDEVPL
+66 FVPLNKDDVPL
-77 GTQIILKQE
+77 GTQIILKEE
-86 PIDGLKKYLSN
+86 PIEGLKKYLSN

-112 QNIGMTVIKYLHERN
+112 QNIGMKVIKYLNERD
-127 VNILEEKTSKKLSE
+127 VNILEEKISKKLSE

-179 KFFAEIHKDPYMVL
+179 KFFAEIHKDPYMLL
-193 QKIPRLSFDKI
+193 QRIPRLSFDKI

-238 TCGPLERVLLRTQE
+238 TCGPLERVFLRTQE
-252 ITKNDIETIQTAI
+252 ITKNDFDTIQAAI
-265 NSHEHLFNN
+265 SSHHHLFNK
-274 FKVQDKNFLE
+274 FEVQNKEFLE
-284 TIEACERDNDIA
+284 TAEACERDNDIA
-296 QQICLIKDN
+296 QQICLLKDN
-305 FKPIKGKQF
+305 FKPIEGKKF

-323 LSEEQVQAIQ
+323 LSGEQVQAIQ

-389 KKFQPSTIHMLKAM
+389 KKFQPSTIHMLKGM

-408 KDIEFDTLIVDESSM
+408 KDIAFDTLIVDESSM

-470 VSRLSKQFRQGSDS
+470 VSILSKQFRQGSDS

-579 EGEKEIQF
+579 EGEKEIKF

-704 NLRYSDLNQ
+704 NLRYSNLNQ
-713 KIEKAN
+713 KIENAN
-719 TNLFNQS
+719 INLFHQN

>member
-1 MWVSYISSK
+1 M
-10 KAIKFIVLLCIEEP
+10 
-24 DIGEN
+24 
-29 GASGLI
+29 I
-35 AIMSY
+35 AVISY
-40 FNGSTE
+40 FDGNPE
-46 LLNCGGVV
+46 PLNCESVV
-54 AENIAVSRDGFY
+54 AENTATSRDGFY
-66 FIPLNRDEVPL
+66 FVPLNKDDVPL
-77 GTQIILKQE
+77 GTQIILKEE
-86 PIDGLKKYLSN
+86 PIEGLKKYLSN

-179 KFFAEIHKDPYMVL
+179 KFFAEIHKDPYMLL
-193 QKIPRLSFDKI
+193 QRIPRLSFDKI

-566 KYNPNGEKVFSKM
+566 KYNPDGEKVFSKM
-579 EGEKEIQF
+579 EGEKEIKF

-704 NLRYSDLNQ
+704 NLRYSNLNQ
-713 KIEKAN
+713 KIENAN
-719 TNLFNQS
+719 INLFHQN

>member
-1 MWVSYISSK
+1 M
-10 KAIKFIVLLCIEEP
+10 
-24 DIGEN
+24 
-29 GASGLI
+29 I
-35 AIMSY
+35 AVISY
-40 FNGSTE
+40 FDGNPE
-46 LLNCGGVV
+46 PLNCESVV
-54 AENIAVSRDGFY
+54 AENTATSRDGFY
-66 FIPLNRDEVPL
+66 FVPLNKDDVPL
-77 GTQIILKQE
+77 GTQIILKEE
-86 PIDGLKKYLSN
+86 PIEGLKKYLSN

-179 KFFAEIHKDPYMVL
+179 KFFAEIHKDPYMLL

-484 VIPKVARAINKGE
+484 VIPKVARAINRGE

-704 NLRYSDLNQ
+704 NLRYSNLNQ

-719 TNLFNQS
+719 INLFHQN

>member
-1 MWVSYISSK
+1 M
-10 KAIKFIVLLCIEEP
+10 
-24 DIGEN
+24 
-29 GASGLI
+29 I
-35 AIMSY
+35 AVISY
-40 FNGSTE
+40 FDGNPE
-46 LLNCGGVV
+46 PLNCESVV
-54 AENIAVSRDGFY
+54 AENTATSRDGFY
-66 FIPLNRDEVPL
+66 FVPLNKDDVPL
-77 GTQIILKQE
+77 GTQIILKEE
-86 PIDGLKKYLSN
+86 PIEGLKKYLSN

-179 KFFAEIHKDPYMVL
+179 KFFAEIHKDPYMLL
-193 QKIPRLSFDKI
+193 QRIPRLSFDKI

-566 KYNPNGEKVFSKM
+566 KYNPYGEKVFSKM

-704 NLRYSDLNQ
+704 NLRYSNLNQ

-719 TNLFNQS
+719 INLFHQN

>member
-1 MWVSYISSK
+1 M
-10 KAIKFIVLLCIEEP
+10 
-24 DIGEN
+24 
-29 GASGLI
+29 I
-35 AIMSY
+35 AIISY
-40 FNGSTE
+40 FDGSPEPVNTKE
-46 LLNCGGVV
+46 VV
-54 AENIAVSRDGFY
+54 SDNFSFSRNGFY
-66 FIPLNRDEVPL
+66 FFPLNKDGAPL
-77 GTQIILKQE
+77 GSQIILKQE
-86 PIDGLKKYLSN
+86 PIDGLKRYLSN
-97 KNFQGIGPKNADTIA
+97 KNFLGIGPKNADSIVQA
-112 QNIGMTVIKYLHERN
+112 LGIKVIKYLLQRN
-127 VNILEEKTSKKLSE
+127 IKALEEKTSKNLTD

-167 TQKKFVKEEFGN
+167 TQKKFVRDEFAN
-179 KFFAEIHKDPYMVL
+179 KFFVEIHKDPYMLL
-193 QKIPRLSFDKI
+193 QRIPRLSFEKI
-204 ESIISI
+204 ENIISI
-210 FGIEVSLD
+210 FGIEVSLE

-238 TCGPLERVLLRTQE
+238 TCGPMERVLLRTQE
-252 ITKNDIETIQTAI
+252 ITKNDFETIQRAI
-265 NSHEHLFNN
+265 SSHDHLFNN
-274 FKVQDKNFLE
+274 FKVQDKEFLE

-296 QQICLIKDN
+296 QQIYLIKDN
-305 FKPIKGKQF
+305 FKPIKGKKF
-314 SANKNATNP
+314 SANKNAINP
-323 LSEEQVQAIQ
+323 LSEEQVLAIQ
-333 NSLEAGVSIITGG
+333 NSLEVGVSIITGG

-359 QVLVNGFRKTI
+359 QVLVNGFGKTI

-389 KKFQPSTIHMLKAM
+389 KKFQPSTIHMLKAQ
-403 IDSSA
+403 IDSAA
-408 KDIEFDTLIVDESSM
+408 KDTDFDALIVDESSM

-442 ILIGD
+442 IFIGD

-470 VSRLSKQFRQGSDS
+470 VSRLTKQFRQGSDS
-484 VIPKVARAINKGE
+484 VIPNVAKAINKGE
-497 LIEFSSDF
+497 LIEFSTDF
-505 SSSGFSF
+505 ANSGFSF
-512 VEVDKGQVVEK
+512 VEVEKSQIVEK

-528 DFFTGNKNGSI
+528 DFFTGKKNGI
-539 DFDKTQILSPMRR
+539 VDFDRTQILSPMRR
-552 YSSGLINLNSIMQK
+552 YSSGLINLNAIMQK

-579 EGEKEIQF
+579 EGEKEVKF

-624 DGEMKLFHNNKID
+624 DGEMKLFHNNKSD

-704 NLRYSDLNQ
+704 NLRYSNLNQ
-713 KIEKAN
+713 KIEKADI
-719 TNLFNQS
+719 NLFHQS